1 MSVCTMLRLPVM
13 ITSRRWRLTAS
24 MRSPSTACEFRPRRG
39 AGQGAGGDQL
49 RHGVHPGRERVV
61 APGPDP
67 GEQLPGLP
75 AQQQDSLIQHAAEPE
90 LVPGDRFGPCRNAQP
105 PAGVPPDPS
114 GSVTIPSRVM
124 NSMTITL
131 NVASLRSMLTG
142 TYRCP
147 HRDSSRPAGSVR
159 RLEAEAG
166 NKSLAVRSNPGIGCR
181 RDLDRP

>member
-49 RHGVHPGRERVV
+49 RYGVHPGRERIV

-90 LVPGDRFGPCRNAQP
+90 LVSGDLLGA
-105 PAGVPPDPS
+105 VPE
-114 GSVTIPSRVM
+114 
-124 NSMTITL
+124 
-131 NVASLRSMLTG
+131 
-142 TYRCP
+142 
-147 HRDSSRPAGSVR
+147 RPAAGRRAPGPLRVGDAPIQGDEFDDDNAHGGFPSVDGHR
-159 RLEAEAG
+159 YIPAASPGLIAAG
-166 NKSLAVRSNPGIGCR
+166 KPISKSAAGR
-181 RDLDRP
+181 